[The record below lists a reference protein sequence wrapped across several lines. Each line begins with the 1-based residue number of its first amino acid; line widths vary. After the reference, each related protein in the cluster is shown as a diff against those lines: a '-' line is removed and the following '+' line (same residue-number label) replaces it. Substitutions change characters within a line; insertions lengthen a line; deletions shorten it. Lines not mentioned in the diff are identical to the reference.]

1 MNLEKLKK
9 ALEIRKEIEYL
20 DKKIVSLTAIKD
32 QVKSDYSILDFQL
45 EFIGIASFSVE
56 DEEMNFIINY
66 VIKHW
71 KERKK
76 KLEAEF
82 EQL

>member
-56 DEEMNFIINY
+56 DEEMNFIIDY
-66 VIKHW
+66 VIKRW

-76 KLEAEF
+76 KLETEF

>member
-9 ALEIRKEIEYL
+9 ALELRKEIEYL
-20 DKKIVSLTAIKD
+20 DRKIESLTVIKD
-32 QVKSDYSILDFQL
+32 QVKSDYSTLDFQL

-66 VIKHW
+66 VIKCW

-76 KLEAEF
+76 KLETEF

>member
-9 ALEIRKEIEYL
+9 ALELRKEIEYL
-20 DKKIVSLTAIKD
+20 DRKIESLTAMKD
-32 QVKSDYSILDFQL
+32 QVKSNYSTLDFQL

-56 DEEMNFIINY
+56 DEEMKFIIDY
-66 VIKHW
+66 VIKRW

-76 KLEAEF
+76 KLETEF

>member
-20 DKKIVSLTAIKD
+20 DRKIESLTAIKD
-32 QVKSDYSILDFQL
+32 QVKSSYSALDFQL

-66 VIKHW
+66 VIKRW

-76 KLEAEF
+76 KLETEF